1 MFDVGVIG
9 GYPIRSG
16 TPAENDFLWFTGRDW
31 MLVHWGN
38 KGEEHTKITAPYENV
53 NFICGGFMVEVADL
67 DVGDV
72 LWFVT
77 VVPSDALLAN
87 KVSCKIV
94 NLPYAETGVTGGSL
108 ALFGEAITGESQTET
123 YSVGLP
129 TVSYSV
135 SVS

>member
-1 MFDVGVIG
+1 MFDVRVIG

-38 KGEEHTKITAPYENV
+38 KGETHTKITAPYENV
-53 NFICGGFMVEVADL
+53 NFICGGFLVEVADL
-67 DVGDV
+67 EVGDV

-77 VVPSDALLAN
+77 VVPSDGMLAN
-87 KVSCKIV
+87 KVSYKIV
-94 NLPYAETGVTGGSL
+94 NLPYWESGVTGSGI
-108 ALFGEAITGESQTET
+108 AVFGEAVGGENENET
-123 YSVGLP
+123 LAVGMP
-129 TVSYSV
+129 SVSYSV